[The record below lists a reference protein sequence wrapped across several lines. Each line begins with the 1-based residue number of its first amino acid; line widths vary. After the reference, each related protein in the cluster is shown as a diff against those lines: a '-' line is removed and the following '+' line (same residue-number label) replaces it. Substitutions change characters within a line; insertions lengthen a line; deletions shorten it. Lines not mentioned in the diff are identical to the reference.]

1 MSSAGE
7 VGTRRAFADVGVQL
21 GGRVLNLIPG
31 VVVTLLLARSL
42 GDAGFGR
49 WSTLLAV
56 VQIASYVGDFG
67 LEQVA
72 VRHAASKPEEEADW
86 IAALLTFRL
95 ALTVPVMVATVIV
108 QLLIASSAEMAAAGL
123 ILTVTLLAG
132 AVNILRVTFQLRVR
146 NWLTVLTTTVN
157 SLVWAA
163 GVVIIAAHDGGLVA
177 FSLAF
182 LGAAVVSVA
191 LTAVLAL
198 RIVPVRLRGATRHWR
213 ELLRVGVPVG
223 IAGMLMTVYLRL
235 DQVLLF
241 LIAGAKESGLYAA
254 AYRILDQAQ
263 YIPNAAMITFLPII
277 ASAWP
282 ADAARVR
289 RLSTGIAEGMALIS
303 LPALGFSIVAAEPTM
318 RLLFG
323 PAFVEAAPAL
333 PILMA
338 AFVCVAFSTLF
349 GYLVVIVEL
358 QRKLIVYAGISLV
371 VNIAL
376 NAVLIPLFGFVG
388 AAVAT
393 LVTEL
398 VMMVLTGR
406 AVIADIEL
414 HPSAGR
420 FARTALA
427 ATGMSLAVAGARAAG
442 VGIGGLAAVAVVSY
456 PALVL
461 LLRAFSVAEAREL
474 LAARRAGG

>member
-1 MSSAGE
+1 MTTAAE
-7 VGTRRAFADVGVQL
+7 VGTRRAFADVSVQL
-21 GGRVLNLIPG
+21 FGRVLNLIPG

-42 GDAGFGR
+42 GDAGFGQ

-95 ALTVPVMVATVIV
+95 TLTVPVMVLTAIV
-108 QLLIASSAEMAAAGL
+108 QLLIASSTEMVAAGL
-123 ILTVTLLAG
+123 ILTATLLCG
-132 AVNILRVTFQLRVR
+132 AVNVLRVTFQLRVR
-146 NWLTVLTTTVN
+146 NWLTVATTTVN

-163 GVVIIAAHDGGLVA
+163 GVVIIAAGNGGLVA

-182 LGAAVVSVA
+182 LGAAVISVG
-191 LTAVLAL
+191 LTAVLGL
-198 RIVPVRLRGATRHWR
+198 RIIPLRLRGATRHWR

-282 ADAARVR
+282 ADADRVR
-289 RLSTGIAEGMALIS
+289 RLSRGIADGLALIA
-303 LPALGFSIVAAEPTM
+303 LPALGFSIVAAAPTM

-323 PAFVEAAPAL
+323 PDFVEAAPAL

-338 AFVCVAFSTLF
+338 AFVCVALSTLA
-349 GYLVVIVEL
+349 GYLVVVVEL
-358 QRKLIVYAGISLV
+358 QRKLITYAGISLV
-371 VNIAL
+371 VNVVL
-376 NAVLIPLFGFVG
+376 NAGLIPPFGFIG

-398 VMMVLTGR
+398 VMLVLTGR
-406 AVIADIEL
+406 AVMASMHLRLAPDRL
-414 HPSAGR
+414 L
-420 FARTALA
+420 RTALA
-427 ATGMSLAVAGARAAG
+427 AAVMSGAVAAARAAG
-442 VGIGGLAAVAVVSY
+442 VGIGGLAAVALVTY
-456 PALVL
+456 PLLVL
-461 LLRAFSVAEAREL
+461 LFRAFSAAEAREL
-474 LAARRAGG
+474 LAARRVGG